1 MSTEALPAQDWAAEP
16 SAAPA
21 NQPLHDL
28 TVVIA
33 ARNAEHL
40 LDDCVGGVRRN
51 GPAEYIVVD
60 GQSGDETARL
70 ARALGARVLSDE
82 GRGLPAARAL
92 GAAAARTRYVALVNP
107 DVVIPDGALAALLE
121 EFKTGGYTALQ
132 AGLHSV
138 GGPGY
143 WGRALAW
150 HHRTGRSRTWV
161 GVVAT
166 IFERDTLLEHG
177 FDARYLSGEDVGVR
191 WRLKRAGAKIGV
203 SRRVFVERRFEDSF
217 AFALG
222 LWLTDGKGLARM
234 LEGHNQKSKVL
245 LGLPLAAGVRG
256 MALSLLRLQPQ
267 WIPYFALFVVFNY
280 VAIGTELVTRRR
292 FRGRRERRG

>member
-1 MSTEALPAQDWAAEP
+1 MSMEALPVRLWEEP
-16 SAAPA
+16 DGTPEPA
-21 NQPLHDL
+21 LQDL
-28 TVVIA
+28 TVVVP

-40 LDDCVGGVRRN
+40 LDHCLGALRKTGA
-51 GPAEYIVVD
+51 AEVIVVD

-92 GAAAARTRYVALVNP
+92 GAAAARTRYVALVDA

-121 EFKTGGYTALQ
+121 EFISGGYTALQ
-132 AGLHSV
+132 AGLHSI

-150 HHRTGRSRTWV
+150 HHRHGRSKRWF

-166 IFERDTLLEHG
+166 IFERKTLLEHG
-177 FDARYLSGEDVGVR
+177 FDARFLSGEDIDLR

-203 SRRVFVERRFEDSF
+203 STRTIVEHRFDDTF

-222 LWLTDGKGLARM
+222 QWLADGKGLARM
-234 LEGHNQKSKVL
+234 LDGHGQKSKVL
-245 LGLPLAAGVRG
+245 LGLPLAAGLRG
-256 MALSLLRLQPQ
+256 IAVSLLRLQPR
-267 WIPYFALFVVFNY
+267 WIPYFGMFMVFNY
-280 VAIGTELVTRRR
+280 VAIATELITRRR
-292 FRGRRERRG
+292 VRGR